1 MASPAGGARGRGGF
15 PEDLGDL
22 GELEE
27 LGAPLEEDDDD
38 SVGLVTPRSAEEG
51 GGPGGPRSAA
61 PRAGGEAGVVP
72 RLGLGAAAFAA
83 GADPPASSSARGPS
97 RLSSARLSTDRPV
110 FGEAEDAAALAVQ
123 RAYRGHRARREVSA
137 LREDRALAEE
147 KERFHKARKARLYRL
162 QLRTADIEELLQLP
176 SQQLEAWKE
185 RRVERAA
192 TTVQA
197 HWRRKAAARAVEK
210 LREDLPHRREQEA
223 AAKVIQKAFREHQK
237 VLDDEDYGILEDAV
251 DYSKSEV
258 FSEAAE
264 ARLLAKVRQRIAAD
278 SANPEFLSDLDMG
291 VASEAA
297 EKYKAFQRGRAGAR
311 KEAAKREVWR
321 RQASLAYAQLAQEQM
336 TLVNGARAVKD
347 KGVHLYGPR
356 RARAQEAHAAC
367 LAEARKAEQSWWLSV
382 GKSDGEVGA
391 GWADVDKQEEARLA
405 RLRDLELTVD
415 KDRDKVLGVLGQF
428 LGYDRAGTSRAAG
441 AY

>member
-1 MASPAGGARGRGGF
+1 MASAPGGF
-15 PEDLGDL
+15 PEDVGDL

-27 LGAPLEEDDDD
+27 LGGAPLEEEDDDD
-38 SVGLVTPRSAEEG
+38 SVGLVTPRSAEG
-51 GGPGGPRSAA
+51 GAGGGPRSAP

-83 GADPPASSSARGPS
+83 GADPPGPSSARGPS
-97 RLSSARLSTDRPV
+97 RLSSARLSTDRPA

-123 RAYRGHRARREVSA
+123 RAYRGHRARREVGA

-147 KERFHKARKARLYRL
+147 KERFQKARKARLYRL
-162 QLRTADIEELLQLP
+162 KLRTADIEELLELP
-176 SQQLEAWKE
+176 SQQLDAWKE

-237 VLDDEDYGILEDAV
+237 VLDDEDYEILEDAV

-258 FSEAAE
+258 FSKAAE

-297 EKYKAFQRGRAGAR
+297 EMHEAFQRGRAAAR

-321 RQASLAYAQLAQEQM
+321 RQASLAYSQLAQEQM

-356 RARAQEAHAAC
+356 RARAQEAHEAC
-367 LAEARKAEQSWWLSV
+367 LAEARKAETSWWLSV
-382 GKSDGEVGA
+382 GTSDGEVGA
-391 GWADVDKQEEARLA
+391 GYEDFDKQEEARLA
-405 RLRDLELTVD
+405 RLRDLALTVD
-415 KDRDKVLGVLGQF
+415 KDGDKVLGLLAQKF
-428 LGYDRAGTSRAAG
+428 DRVGTSRAAG